1 MSNCSFLK
9 QVNTYLATCIKDFSS
24 CNING
29 KLIVPSGSILWIDEH
44 RQRSLGYAKKSFQNE
59 KTKNY
64 HELFFIFS
72 IFGESMRPEQIVCG
86 GPNIIQ
92 KLHVILEFQTQTII
106 FHILGKEI
114 DTRVRIYPKIYEFK
128 AT

>member
-1 MSNCSFLK
+1 MNNCSFLK
-9 QVNTYLATCIKDFSS
+9 QVNTHLEVCVKEFS
-24 CNING
+24 NYNMNG
-29 KLIVPSGSILWIDEH
+29 KIIVPTGSILWIDEH
-44 RQRSLGYAKKSFQNE
+44 RQRALGYAKKIFQNE
-59 KTKNY
+59 SSKNF

-72 IFGESMRPEQIVCG
+72 VFGESMRPEQIVCG

-92 KLHVILEFQTQTII
+92 KLHLILEFQAQAII